1 MQKTDSKLWVRF
13 VPLLLILVLAIAA
26 CSNGDDDT
34 PNTQPTVTVTPPT
47 FEASLPTGGGGT
59 GGDDT
64 GGSVDVAQAENPSA
78 TFTASANDADG
89 DELEYSW
96 EASDDSVTLSETSS
110 ETTVATFSEAGTFT
124 VTATVDDGSG
134 EANATASDSATATIG
149 EAGDPTPTPEPPTG
163 GDTEVPTQTAF
174 GASDSATGTFT
185 SDADSNIEDDTDDRI
200 VDVSVTDSDAGTFYL
215 QVQATDNEG
224 ISGVT
229 IQLRNAPVEED
240 GTLTK
245 GNVAL
250 SATDPVAGFTL
261 GSIQDT
267 STCALDGSETS
278 VTCTYEVSVAAGTPE
293 IESFDTAGS
302 TDDPFEGEFAYV
314 FRATV
319 SDEAGNTTDPGDR
332 GYVDLSQ

>member
-1 MQKTDSKLWVRF
+1 MQKTNSKLWVRF

-26 CSNGDDDT
+26 CNGGDDLTATLQADST
-34 PNTQPTVTVTPPT
+34 SVEVGDTVTLTASATNATGSLQYAYAIEAPSGSSVTTIPSTTSTAT
-47 FEASLPTGGGGT
+47 FTPDVEGEYTATVTITDADGNTDEASEDITVGEGDDPGTGGPTGGDET
-59 GGDDT
+59 GG
-64 GGSVDVAQAENPSA
+64 P
-78 TFTASANDADG
+78 G
-89 DELEYSW
+89 D
-96 EASDDSVTLSETSS
+96 
-110 ETTVATFSEAGTFT
+110 
-124 VTATVDDGSG
+124 
-134 EANATASDSATATIG
+134 
-149 EAGDPTPTPEPPTG
+149 PPTG
-163 GDTEVPTQTAF
+163 GTDTEVPTQTAF

-185 SDADSNIEDDTDDRI
+185 SDADSNIEDDTDNRI
-200 VDVSVTDSDAGTFYL
+200 VDVTVTDSDAGTFYL

-224 ISGVT
+224 ISGVS
-229 IQLRNAPVEED
+229 IQLRNAPVEEN